1 MSSRLQPAPA
11 GRSSAPAVRESPLGR
26 HVGLH
31 RRCAHHVILNVTRPS
46 EARRSAPQAGQ
57 EYGHARARQGQEDAA
72 PARTTGRAAAGGRGL
87 SARRLRRT
95 SLCAKG
101 SRGWGFVLQRGF
113 RTRARVWGAS
123 EDAPHQKVRDGPA
136 VAGQGG
142 VLALPG
148 ANSRSPSRPEPSAG
162 RAGCSRLPPHAH
174 TPPTN
179 ASLPASST
187 PLPPSL
193 DRGRLRTRTG
203 FFPLR
208 PRISNCRNNDRH
220 ITSTC
225 LLTRVYHVSDE

>member
-1 MSSRLQPAPA
+1 MSSSMSHAPRKRGGALPKLGKNTGTRELA
-11 GRSSAPAVRESPLGR
+11 GAKRTQLPQG
-26 HVGLH
+26 
-31 RRCAHHVILNVTRPS
+31 
-46 EARRSAPQAGQ
+46 PQA
-57 EYGHARARQGQEDAA
+57 ALLR
-72 PARTTGRAAAGGRGL
+72 AGGAEG
-87 SARRLRRT
+87 ARRLRRT

-123 EDAPHQKVRDGPA
+123 EDAPRQKVRDGPA
-136 VAGQGG
+136 VAAQGG
-142 VLALPG
+142 VLALLG

-162 RAGCSRLPPHAH
+162 RAGCSWLPPHAH
-174 TPPTN
+174 TPRTN

-187 PLPPSL
+187 RLPPSL

-225 LLTRVYHVSDE
+225 LLTRVYRVSDE